1 MLGGREPSL
10 VLSEVLQR
18 QNYVALWRMLRRYP
32 GWGRNLGRY
41 FFGWGDY
48 PYRCRV
54 RTPRGEVAP
63 TLYSHHD
70 IWTVNEV
77 FCREDYAAGAA
88 LGVAVDIGSNIGI
101 SALYFLTRNDS
112 SRCYLYEPVP
122 VNVERLKLNLEGF
135 AARYELSP
143 VAVAAR
149 SGRPR
154 FGVEPT
160 GRYGGIGLQ
169 LEDSIEVE
177 CRDVNDVLAEILER
191 EERIDILKLDT
202 EGEELPTV
210 QAIRPEL
217 LARIDTI
224 YFEWPEEPEVHREL
238 FEHSYANTTCVLRKR
253 APAAW
258 DLRRSP
264 ARTPQ

>member
-10 VLSEVLQR
+10 VLSEVVQR

-32 GWGRNLGRY
+32 GPGKNLGRY

-70 IWTVNEV
+70 MWTVNEV
-77 FCREDYAAGAA
+77 FCREDYAAGPS
-88 LGVAVDIGSNIGI
+88 LRVAVDIGSNIGI
-101 SALYFLTRNDS
+101 SALYFLTRS
-112 SRCYLYEPVP
+112 EGARCYLYEPVP
-122 VNVERLKLNLEGF
+122 ENVERLRGNLAGLED
-135 AARYELSP
+135 RYELHEA
-143 VAVAAR
+143 AVAER
-149 SGRPR
+149 GGRVR

-160 GRYGGIGLQ
+160 GRYGGIGQDLKG
-169 LEDSIEVE
+169 SIEVD
-177 CRDVNDVLAEILER
+177 CLDVNDLLAEILER
-191 EERIDILKLDT
+191 EGGIDILKLDT
-202 EGEELPTV
+202 EGLELPTV

-217 LARIDTI
+217 LRRIDTI

-238 FEHSYANTTCVLRKR
+238 FEHSYANTTAALRASR
-253 APAAW
+253 
-258 DLRRSP
+258 LL
-264 ARTPQ
+264 